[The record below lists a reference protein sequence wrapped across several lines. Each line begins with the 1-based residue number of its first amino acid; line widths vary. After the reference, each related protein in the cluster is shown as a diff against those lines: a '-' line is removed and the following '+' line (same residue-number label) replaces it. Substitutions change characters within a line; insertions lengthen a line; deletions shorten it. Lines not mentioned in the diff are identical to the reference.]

1 MQSAEN
7 LSILVALGGG
17 ILSILSP
24 CVLPLVP
31 AYLSYVTGISFDDLK
46 SPLLRRRHRPKI
58 VLSALCFILGL
69 STVFVILGA
78 SFSFLG
84 RFVSSQQG
92 IIHKIAGLVIIF
104 FGLTLAGVFKIP
116 FLMRSR
122 EFLPLKARIAG
133 YLGSFIIGIS
143 FGAAW
148 TPCIGPILGSILA
161 LAAGAKEMS
170 QGVTLLT
177 AYSLGFAIPFLLT
190 AWASSTVLIILQKY
204 EKLLKGV
211 HIAGGVL
218 LVIIGILVMTG
229 YFNVLNSLLIN
240 FTPAWLI
247 EKI

>member
-7 LSILVALGGG
+7 LSIIVALGGG

-31 AYLSYVTGISFDDLK
+31 AYLSYITGISFEDLK
-46 SPLLRRRHRPKI
+46 SPLLKRRHRPK
-58 VLSALCFILGL
+58 VLLSALCFLLGL
-69 STVFVILGA
+69 STVFVVLGA

-84 RFVSSQQG
+84 RFVSSQQW
-92 IIHKIAGLVIIF
+92 IIQKIAGLVIIF
-104 FGLTLAGVFKIP
+104 FGLSLAGVFKIP

-122 EFLPLKARIAG
+122 EFLPLKARFTG
-133 YLGSFIIGIS
+133 YLWSVIIGIS

-161 LAAGAKEMS
+161 LAAGAKGMS
-170 QGVTLLT
+170 QGVTLLA
-177 AYSLGFAIPFLLT
+177 AYSVGFAIPFLLA
-190 AWASSTVLIILQKY
+190 AWASGSVLNVLQKY
-204 EKLLKGV
+204 EKLLKGI
-211 HIAGGVL
+211 HIAGGIL
-218 LVIIGILVMTG
+218 LVFIGILIMTG
-229 YFNVLNSLLIN
+229 YFTVLNSLLIK

>member
-7 LSILVALGGG
+7 LSMMVALFGGV
-17 ILSILSP
+17 LSILSP

-31 AYLSYVTGISFDDLK
+31 AYLSYITGISFNDLS
-46 SPLLRRRHRPKI
+46 SP
-58 VLSALCFILGL
+58 VLKRSQRSRVVFSALCFILGL
-69 STVFVILGA
+69 STVFIVLGA

-92 IIHKIAGLVIIF
+92 IIQKIAGIVIIF
-104 FGLTLAGVFKIP
+104 FGLSIAGVFKIS

-122 EFLPLKARIAG
+122 EFLPFKAKLTG
-133 YLGSFIIGIS
+133 YIGSFIIGIS

-161 LAAGAKEMS
+161 LAAGAKGMS
-170 QGVTLLT
+170 QGVTLLA

-190 AWASSTVLIILQKY
+190 AWASGSVMNILRKY
-204 EKLLKGV
+204 EKLLKGI
-211 HIAGGVL
+211 HIAGGIL
-218 LVIIGILVMTG
+218 LVCIGILVMSG
-229 YFNVLNSLLIN
+229 YFTALNWLLIKL
-240 FTPAWLI
+240 TPAWLI

>member
-7 LSILVALGGG
+7 LSMMVALFGGV
-17 ILSILSP
+17 LSILSP

-31 AYLSYVTGISFDDLK
+31 AYLSYITGISFNDLSAPVMK
-46 SPLLRRRHRPKI
+46 RSQRSR
-58 VLSALCFILGL
+58 VVFSALCFILGL
-69 STVFVILGA
+69 STVFIVLGA

-92 IIHKIAGLVIIF
+92 IIQKVAGIVIIF
-104 FGLTLAGVFKIP
+104 FGLSIAGIFKIS

-122 EFLPLKARIAG
+122 EFLPFKAKLNG
-133 YLGSFIIGIS
+133 YIGSFIIGIS

-161 LAAGAKEMS
+161 LAAGAKRMS
-170 QGVTLLT
+170 QGVTLLA

-190 AWASSTVLIILQKY
+190 AWASGSVMNILRKY
-204 EKLLKGV
+204 EKLLKGI
-211 HIAGGVL
+211 HIAGGIL
-218 LVIIGILVMTG
+218 LVCIGILVMSG
-229 YFNVLNSLLIN
+229 YFTALNSLLIRL
-240 FTPAWLI
+240 TPAWLI

>member
-1 MQSAEN
+1 MQSAQN
-7 LSILVALGGG
+7 LSIIVALGGG

-31 AYLSYVTGISFDDLK
+31 AYLSYITGISFDDLK
-46 SPLLRRRHRPKI
+46 SPLLKRRHRPKI

-69 STVFVILGA
+69 SIVFVLLGA

-84 RFVSSQQG
+84 RFVSSQHG
-92 IIHKIAGLVIIF
+92 IIQKAAGLVIIF
-104 FGLTLAGVFKIP
+104 FGLSIAGVFKIP

-122 EFLPLKARIAG
+122 EFLPLKTRITG
-133 YLGSFIIGIS
+133 YLGSTIIGIS

-161 LAAGAKEMS
+161 LAAGAKAMS
-170 QGVTLLT
+170 QGVTLLA
-177 AYSLGFAIPFLLT
+177 AYSLGFAIPFLLA
-190 AWASSTVLIILQKY
+190 AWASGSILNVLQKY
-204 EKLLKGV
+204 EKLLKGI

-218 LVIIGILVMTG
+218 LVLLGILVMTG
-229 YFNVLNSLLIN
+229 YFTALNSLLIK

>member
-7 LSILVALGGG
+7 LSIIVALSGG

-31 AYLSYVTGISFDDLK
+31 AYISYISGISFDDLK
-46 SPLLRRRHRPKI
+46 SPLLKRRHRPKVI
-58 VLSALCFILGL
+58 LSALCFILGL

-92 IIHKIAGLVIIF
+92 IIQKIAGLVIIF
-104 FGLTLAGVFKIP
+104 FGLSIAGVFKIP
-116 FLMRSR
+116 ILMRSR
-122 EFLPLKARIAG
+122 EFLPLKAGITG
-133 YLGSFIIGIS
+133 YIGSMIIGIS

-161 LAAGAKEMS
+161 LAAGAKGMS

-177 AYSLGFAIPFLLT
+177 AYSLGFAIPFLFA
-190 AWASSTVLIILQKY
+190 AWASGSVLSILQKY
-204 EKLLKGV
+204 EKVLKGI
-211 HIAGGVL
+211 HIAGGIF
-218 LVIIGILVMTG
+218 LVFIGILVMTG
-229 YFNVLNSLLIN
+229 YFTVLNSLFIKL
-240 FTPAWLI
+240 TPAWLL